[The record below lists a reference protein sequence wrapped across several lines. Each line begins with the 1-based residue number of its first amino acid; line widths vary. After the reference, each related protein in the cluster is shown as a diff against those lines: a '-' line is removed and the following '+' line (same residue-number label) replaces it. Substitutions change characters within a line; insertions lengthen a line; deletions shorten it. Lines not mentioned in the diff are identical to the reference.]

1 MEQTANY
8 TTDDR
13 TQNTRK
19 TGVKWWY
26 IGGIAIVAGTG

>member
-8 TTDDR
+8 TADDR
-13 TQNTRK
+13 TQNTRNS
-19 TGVKWWY
+19 GVKWWY